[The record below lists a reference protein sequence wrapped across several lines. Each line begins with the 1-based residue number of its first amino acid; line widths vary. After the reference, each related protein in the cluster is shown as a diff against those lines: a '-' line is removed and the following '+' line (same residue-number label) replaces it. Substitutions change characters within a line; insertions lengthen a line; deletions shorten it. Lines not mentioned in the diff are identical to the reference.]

1 MYSNLLTQQSF
12 FDKAVGWSNIVSA
25 AVAVLVI
32 LLGFWVATTYY
43 QILALLNRRRRLIGR
58 TVRNV
63 GMCRSRY
70 LFIRTSWSLLSR
82 RVRAGSSLVREELIW
97 LSEIRPSSLV
107 EPGLPG
113 SNKVPI
119 PFTFASH
126 VTSNGYTTTLVKL
139 SKAYDSYASSVR
151 RRWLFRSAAG
161 PLVMEEY
168 ECAKATASL
177 LMRWASFE
185 PISNPANPDRL
196 RGRSIK
202 LASEDLRRSV
212 RLVTW
217 PDMKSARATST
228 FPVIG
233 VSYQPYR
240 VELEGSPA
248 RNIREGSPEVRA
260 VPNVLG
266 TVTSNPLT
274 FDGILS
280 RWHGPGFR
288 LEVDRV
294 TGRQKLHLCLAETT
308 YYAVQAT
315 QAPEAAKLA
324 GDAALCSRLLGLNL
338 LMLDQHDVILLI
350 CRSDYVVYPGCFAG
364 TVTGNCELVSREGL
378 AADLDQHGLPDLLA
392 AINRETIEELG
403 LDLRSDDTRLAA
415 LGIIEYSSE
424 VEIGTHAL
432 VATAF
437 MPGRA
442 RDFHLRRTAPDPV
455 EGLWELGDQFMTID
469 LAKILKDRSAGRR
482 FIMWLRTTQELAPQG
497 AGSLLLLLTTRLE
510 LQQQQATRKH
520 PPSRTTAWTTSDLTH
535 WLDLPTPSSLVNVAD
550 IVSFHPLWR

>member
-1 MYSNLLTQQSF
+1 MLSKIIAQQSL
-12 FDKAVGWSNIVSA
+12 FDQVVGWSNIVSA

-32 LLGFWVATTYY
+32 VVGFWVAGTFY
-43 QILALLNRRRRLIGR
+43 QTLALLNRRRRHIAPI
-58 TVRNV
+58 VRNV
-63 GMCRSRY
+63 DKRTSRY
-70 LFIRTSWSLLSR
+70 RFPRASWSLLSR
-82 RVRAGSSLVREELIW
+82 RVRSGSSQVREELTW
-97 LSEIRPSSLV
+97 LSEIMPSCLIES
-107 EPGLPG
+107 ELPG
-113 SNKVPI
+113 SGAVPM
-119 PFTFASH
+119 PFTFASQ
-126 VTSNGYTTTLVKL
+126 VASNGYSATLVEL
-139 SKAYDSYASSVR
+139 SRAYDSYASSVR

-161 PLVMEEY
+161 PFVTEEY
-168 ECAKATASL
+168 ECAKATARL

-185 PISNPANPDRL
+185 PISSPDDPDGM
-196 RGRSIK
+196 RGRNVK
-202 LASEDLRRSV
+202 LASGDLRRSV

-217 PDMKSARATST
+217 PVMKSARATTT

-233 VSYQPYR
+233 ASYQPYR
-240 VELEGSPA
+240 VEMDGSPA
-248 RNIREGSPEVRA
+248 RDIRGGPLQVRI

-266 TVTSNPLT
+266 TAASNPLN
-274 FDGILS
+274 FDGVLP

-288 LEVDRV
+288 LEIDRV

-315 QAPEAAKLA
+315 QVPEAAKLA

-350 CRSDYVVYPGCFAG
+350 RRSDYVVYPGCFAG

-378 AADLDQHGLPDLLA
+378 SADLDQYGLPALLA
-392 AINRETIEELG
+392 AISREATEELG
-403 LDLRSDDTRLAA
+403 LDLMSDGTQLAA

-424 VEIGTHAL
+424 AEIGTHAL

-442 RDFHLRRTAPDPV
+442 RDFRVERSAPDPV

-469 LAKILKDRSAGRR
+469 LAKILRDRSIGRR
-482 FIMWLRTTQELAPQG
+482 FVMWLRNSQELAPQA

-520 PPSRTTAWTTSDLTH
+520 RSSDTPWTTSDLAR
-535 WLDLPTPSSLVNVAD
+535 WLDEPVADSSIDVAD
-550 IVSFHPLWR
+550 IVGLHPLWK